1 MLITEANKWSQIIT
15 EEYGV
20 TDRTRLDWMSK
31 YAQIHAIHEAQ
42 QNPNLSMD
50 GGVFTTPLNTLG
62 IGNPQMPEPAA
73 GFAQTTGIGNT
84 GADFHNP
91 LYNNGSGD
99 IPMSTLPM
107 ALEIAAITIGF
118 ELVPV
123 IPSTGP
129 WTMLTYFDTPYA
141 GGKLGKLNETWADGI
156 GKENENKPIYIKFNY
171 GTITGDKKTIV
182 KESVVTVTGTKTIT
196 PASGDDPAV
205 TLPYT
210 LTGKFL
216 GFSRI
221 DNNMLIEVV
230 SAQSGTGNTAEDCSI
245 ADVFGAATS
254 VSITGSSVTFAD
266 MEAGTMRATLVTGAA
281 DHVQEFGNFA
291 KRNGKNNLDPM
302 TRAENETGLGN
313 TLGARMFSKM
323 VQMGS
328 YEVTGSV
335 TRQQLQ
341 DMPLY
346 GIDVI
351 GKVLEAM
358 QNEISQDINNR
369 ILDRVFKLG
378 VTNAKIQKDYQ
389 GVDLNLNLG
398 NTEAALSTMVPVGKY
413 VDIMGYDWAYGI
425 DADGN
430 TGGATWGNVKPST
443 AAGSSTVDNG
453 SAFMYAQRRI
463 MSRLL
468 AAANLIASVS
478 RRGRGQW
485 AVMSAKTLS
494 ALQDNAAFV
503 IAPMTNTLTQ
513 NGQNSLYFAGSLA
526 GLNLYVDPY
535 MTWDDGRICVGRKS
549 NGSEPGVI
557 FMPYIL
563 ADTVQTVAEATMA
576 PKLLV
581 NSRFAIVDAGFYPE
595 QSYYTFVVN
604 EQAGYEII

>member
-1 MLITEANKWSQIIT
+1 MILTESNKWSQIIT

-20 TDRTRLDWMSK
+20 TDHNKLGWMSK
-31 YAQIHAIHEAQ
+31 YAQIHALHEAQ
-42 QNPNLSMD
+42 QSNAVSVD
-50 GGVFTTPLNTLG
+50 GGIYSTPLNTLG
-62 IGNPQMPEPAA
+62 IGNPMMPEPAG
-73 GFAQTTGIGNT
+73 GFAQTTGVGDT

-91 LYNNGSGD
+91 LYKNGSGD

-107 ALEIAAITIGF
+107 ALEIAAVTIGF

-141 GGKLGKLNETWADGI
+141 GGKLGQLNETWADGV
-156 GKENENKPIYIKFNY
+156 GPDNDNKPIYIKFNCPV
-171 GTITGDKKTIV
+171 ITYATGKSKKDIV
-182 KESVVTVTGTKTIT
+182 KETAVKIGNTTGGAT
-196 PASGDDPAV
+196 PAASGEY
-205 TLPYT
+205 L

-221 DNNMLIEVV
+221 DNNVLIEVV
-230 SAQSGTGNTAEDCSI
+230 SAQSYDTALGDCSI
-245 ADVFGAATS
+245 ADVMSEAT
-254 VSITGSSVTFAD
+254 TVTFAD
-266 MEAGTMRATLVTGAA
+266 AAVASVAAATKGDLRAALVTGAA

-291 KRNGKNNLDPM
+291 KRNGQNNLDPM
-302 TRAENETGLGN
+302 TRAENETGVGN
-313 TLGARMFSKM
+313 TIGARMFSKM

-398 NTEAALSTMVPVGKY
+398 TASQTLVNMCPQKY
-413 VDIMGYDWAYGI
+413 VDIHNQNVATNW
-425 DADGN
+425 
-430 TGGATWGNVKPST
+430 GAV
-443 AAGSSTVDNG
+443 AASAASGTTVDNG
-453 SAFMYAQRRI
+453 SNFMYAQRRI

-485 AVMSAKTLS
+485 AVMSAKMLS

-535 MTWDDGRICVGRKS
+535 MTWDDNRICVGRKS

-563 ADTVQTVAEATMA
+563 ADTVQTIVEGTMA
-576 PKLLV
+576 PKLLC

-595 QSYYTFVVN
+595 QSYYTFVVS
-604 EQAGYEII
+604 EQAGYEVI

>member
-20 TDRTRLDWMSK
+20 QDRNKLDWMSK
-31 YAQIHAIHEAQ
+31 YAQIHALHEAQ
-42 QNPNLSMD
+42 QNPTVSID
-50 GGVFTTPLNTLG
+50 GGIYSTPLNTLG
-62 IGNPQMPEPAA
+62 IGNPMMPEPAA
-73 GFAQTTGIGNT
+73 GFAKTTGIGDT

-141 GGKLGKLNETWADGI
+141 GGKLGKLNETWADGY
-156 GKENENKPIYIKFNY
+156 GPGNDNKPIYIKFNCPA
-171 GTITGDKKTIV
+171 ITFATGKTKNDIA
-182 KESVVTVTGTKTIT
+182 KESQVTIGTSNAA
-196 PASGDDPAV
+196 PAAAGDY
-205 TLPYT
+205 L

-221 DNNMLIEVV
+221 DNNVLIEIV
-230 SAQSGTGNTAEDCSI
+230 SAQTYDANASAVADCSI
-245 ADVFGAATS
+245 ADVMGAAT
-254 VSITGSSVTFAD
+254 TVTFAD
-266 MEAGTMRATLVTGAA
+266 ASVASVAAATAGDMRAALVTGAA

-291 KRNGKNNLDPM
+291 KRYNSTTGQYENNLDPM
-302 TRAENETGLGN
+302 TRAENETGVGN
-313 TLGARMFSKM
+313 TIGARMFSKM

-351 GKVLEAM
+351 GKVLEQM

-398 NTEAALSTMVPVGKY
+398 NSAVALNTMIPANKY
-413 VDIMGYDWAYGI
+413 VDIMGVDQA
-425 DADGN
+425 AN
-430 TGGATWGNVKPST
+430 WGNVNPS
-443 AAGSSTVDNG
+443 AGSGTSLDNG
-453 SAFMYAQRRI
+453 SNFMYAQRRI

-513 NGQNSLYFAGSLA
+513 NGQNSLYFAGSVA

-549 NGSEPGVI
+549 NGTEPGVI

-563 ADTVQTVAEATMA
+563 ADTVQTIVEGTMA
-576 PKLLV
+576 PKLLC

-595 QSYYTFVVN
+595 QSYYTFVVS

>member
-1 MLITEANKWSQIIT
+1 MLITESNKWSQIIT

-20 TDRTRLDWMSK
+20 KDQSKLSWMSK

-42 QNPNLSMD
+42 QNPTVSID

-62 IGNPQMPEPAA
+62 IGNPQMPEPAGA
-73 GFAQTTGIGNT
+73 GFVQTTGIGDT

-107 ALEIAAITIGF
+107 ALEIAAVTIGF

-156 GKENENKPIYIKFNY
+156 GQNNENKPIYIKFNCPD
-171 GTITGDKKTIV
+171 ITYATGKTKNDIT
-182 KESVVTVTGTKTIT
+182 KESQVTIGTSNAT
-196 PASGDDPAV
+196 PAAAGDY
-205 TLPYT
+205 L

-221 DNNMLIEVV
+221 DNNVLIEIV
-230 SAQSGTGNTAEDCSI
+230 SAQTYDATASAVADCSI
-245 ADVFGAATS
+245 ADVFSAAT
-254 VSITGSSVTFAD
+254 TVTFAD
-266 MEAGTMRATLVTGAA
+266 TTVVSSVAAATAGSMRAALVTGAA

-291 KRNGKNNLDPM
+291 KRFDANGNPVNNLDPM
-302 TRAENETGLGN
+302 TRAENETGIGN
-313 TLGARMFSKM
+313 TMGARMFSKM

-328 YEVTGSV
+328 YEVTGAV

-369 ILDRVFKLG
+369 ILDRVFRLG

-398 NTEAALSTMVPVGKY
+398 QTAVALNTMIPAGKY
-413 VDIMGYDWAYGI
+413 VDINGVDQA
-425 DADGN
+425 AN
-430 TGGATWGNVKPST
+430 WGNVKPS
-443 AAGSSTVDNG
+443 AGAGTSVDNG
-453 SAFMYAQRRI
+453 SNFMYAQRRI

-503 IAPMTNTLTQ
+503 IAPMVNTLTQ
-513 NGQNSLYFAGSLA
+513 NGQNSLYFAGSVA

-581 NSRFAIVDAGFYPE
+581 NSRYALVDAGFYPE
-595 QSYYTFVVN
+595 QMYYTFVVS

>member
-1 MLITEANKWSQIIT
+1 MIITEANKWSQIIT

-20 TDRTRLDWMSK
+20 QDRSKLGWMSK
-31 YAQIHAIHEAQ
+31 YAQIHSLYEAQ
-42 QNPNLSMD
+42 QNPGLNVD
-50 GGVFTTPLNTLG
+50 GGIYSTPLNTLG
-62 IGNPQMPEPAA
+62 LGNPMMPEPAN
-73 GFAQTTGIGNT
+73 GFQPTTGVGDT

-91 LYNNGSGD
+91 LYKNGSGD

-107 ALEIAAITIGF
+107 ALEIAAVTIGF

-141 GGKLGKLNETWADGI
+141 GGKLGQLNETWADGV
-156 GKENENKPIYIKFNY
+156 GQGNDNKPIYIKFNCPEITFA
-171 GTITGDKKTIV
+171 GTYTKKDID
-182 KESVVTVTGTKTIT
+182 KESLVTIYKGHTT
-196 PASGDDPAV
+196 PSADGDVALV
-205 TLPYT
+205 
-210 LTGKFL
+210 GKFL

-221 DNNMLIEVV
+221 DNNVILEVV
-230 SAQSGTGNTAEDCSI
+230 SAQAYDTTSTSAVDCSI
-245 ADVFGAATS
+245 ADVMDAATD
-254 VSITGSSVTFAD
+254 VDFAD
-266 MEAGTMRATLVTGAA
+266 TTHVTSVAQVSAGSMRAALVTGAA

-291 KRNGKNNLDPM
+291 KRNGQNNPDPM
-302 TRAENETGLGN
+302 TRAENETGVGN
-313 TLGARMFSKM
+313 TIGARMFSKL

-398 NTEAALSTMVPVGKY
+398 NSQVALNTMIPANKY
-413 VDIMGYDWAYGI
+413 VDIH
-425 DADGN
+425 N
-430 TGGATWGNVKPST
+430 TDVAQNWGNVAPS
-443 AAGSSTVDNG
+443 AGTGTSLDNG
-453 SAFMYAQRRI
+453 SNFIYAQRRI

-503 IAPMTNTLTQ
+503 VAPMTNTLTQ

-535 MTWDDGRICVGRKS
+535 MTWDDGRVCVGRKS

-563 ADTVQTVAEATMA
+563 ADTVQITAEGTMA
-576 PKLLV
+576 PKLLC
-581 NSRFAIVDAGFYPE
+581 NSRYALVDAGFYPE
-595 QSYYTFVVN
+595 QSYYTFVVSS
-604 EQAGYEII
+604 QAGYDII

>member
-1 MLITEANKWSQIIT
+1 MILTESNKWSQIIT

-20 TDRTRLDWMSK
+20 KDQNRLGWMSK

-42 QNPNLSMD
+42 QNPTVSID
-50 GGVFTTPLNTLG
+50 GGIYSTPLNTLG
-62 IGNPQMPEPAA
+62 IGNPMMPEPAK
-73 GFAQTTGIGNT
+73 GFQSTTGIGDT

-91 LYNNGSGD
+91 LYTNGSGD

-107 ALEIAAITIGF
+107 ALEIAAVTIGF

-141 GGKLGKLNETWADGI
+141 GGKLGKINETWADGI
-156 GKENENKPIYIKFNY
+156 GPENDNKPIYIKFNCPA
-171 GTITGDKKTIV
+171 ITYATGKSKKDIV
-182 KESVVTVTGTKTIT
+182 KETEVKIGNTTGGAA
-196 PASGDDPAV
+196 PASSGEY
-205 TLPYT
+205 L

-221 DNNMLIEVV
+221 DNNVLIEVV
-230 SAQSGTGNTAEDCSI
+230 SAQSFGTALEDCSI
-245 ADVFGAATS
+245 ADVMSVAT
-254 VSITGSSVTFAD
+254 TVTFAD
-266 MEAGTMRATLVTGAA
+266 AAVASVAAATAGTMRAALVTGAA

-291 KRNGKNNLDPM
+291 KRNGQNNLDPM
-302 TRAENETGLGN
+302 TRAENETGVGN
-313 TLGARMFSKM
+313 TIGARMFSKM

-398 NTEAALSTMVPVGKY
+398 TTPVAMSAMCPQKY
-413 VDIMGYDWAYGI
+413 VDIHNENM
-425 DADGN
+425 
-430 TGGATWGNVKPST
+430 ATNWGNVAPST
-443 AAGSSTVDNG
+443 PNASLTEG
-453 SAFMYAQRRI
+453 AFMYAQRRI

-468 AAANLIASVS
+468 SAANLIASVS

-485 AVMSAKTLS
+485 AVMSAKMLS
-494 ALQDNAAFV
+494 ALQDNAQFV

-535 MTWDDGRICVGRKS
+535 MTWDDNRICVGRKS

-563 ADTVQTVAEATMA
+563 ADTVQTIVEGTMA
-576 PKLLV
+576 PKLLC

-595 QSYYTFVVN
+595 QSYYTFVVY
-604 EQAGYEII
+604 ESEGFEII